1 MYQEV
6 ASSPESLLRL
16 VKLMTQIARL
26 EGELQEAEYE
36 KQQAESEREATIQEI
51 KVRKKL
57 IALLLAQLGKL

>member
-16 VKLMTQIARL
+16 VELTIQIAGL

-36 KQQAESEREATIQEI
+36 KQLAELEMESTIQEI
-51 KVRKKL
+51 KVRKNL